1 MDEPNSNLEILM
13 LDDVDKLEKKTADA
27 LGIKKEWQSR
37 YKLGFLI
44 PVSEEG
50 HWDLSLLED
59 LEKIR
64 KSSLGDYKKLLA
76 TLKRQLQQR
85 ELMLCSN
92 HLSQGFSQKKILEF
106 KAANG
111 GHSRLFAFIHDG
123 NIFICTHVW
132 WKTKDSKKQQDREFQ
147 KAEKMRQLFY
157 QQLP

>member
-85 ELMLCSN
+85 NLMLCSN
-92 HLSQGFSQKKILEF
+92 HLSQGFPQKKIL
-106 KAANG
+106 
-111 GHSRLFAFIHDG
+111 D
-123 NIFICTHVW
+123 FICFIFP
-132 WKTKDSKKQQDREFQ
+132 QRFN
-147 KAEKMRQLFY
+147 L
-157 QQLP
+157 